1 MKFENISV
9 PCGVPNL
16 DWFKNLELPKFRTA
30 NVVGL
35 EIRDCSSIIYTNDR
49 GQEINVARSTG
60 TDYVNREKIKNSI
73 EVNGIQVDVIPPVI
87 LPDGTSVDGF
97 TRGGALK
104 VLQQEKWV
112 YLVVDLKSEFSIE
125 DLKDEL
131 GLGCNNHSPSKPA
144 SEDDFEVRLRNWITR
159 QENSP
164 TVQEC
169 MNWWNSIPHSF
180 SQKVVENRCNK
191 VVNNIMAS
199 SSMVSFNK
207 EAAETVAKKILKEKL
222 PENAAVIA
230 INNGNTTYHKRAF
243 FEALESVAEG
253 KIPVPVGFLQN
264 VTAENAD
271 DERKKLAKQIAK
283 LNKLFRVS
291 AEKYNTDPTFELLS
305 IEGFVPQALGIEDP
319 SELIR

>member
-1 MKFENISV
+1 MKFEKISV

-30 NVVGL
+30 NVIGL
-35 EIRDCSSIIYTNDR
+35 EIRDCSSIIYTNDK
-49 GQEINVARSTG
+49 GQEINVSRSTG
-60 TDYVNREKIKNSI
+60 TDYVNRERIKNSI
-73 EVNGIQVDVIPPVI
+73 EVNGIEVDVTPPVI

-104 VLQQEKWV
+104 VLEQEKWV
-112 YLVVDLKSEFSIE
+112 YLVVGLKPGFSIE

-144 SEDDFEVRLRNWITR
+144 TEDDFEVRLRNWIAR
-159 QENSP
+159 QEDSP

-180 SQKVVENRCNK
+180 SQKVVENRCTK

-207 EAAETVAKKILKEKL
+207 ESAETLVKKILKEKL

-230 INNGNTTYHKRAF
+230 INNGNSTYHKRAF
-243 FEALESVAEG
+243 FDALQAVAEG
-253 KIPVPVGFLQN
+253 KVPVPVGFLQN
-264 VTAENAD
+264 VTAEKAD
-271 DERKKLAKQIAK
+271 DERKKLTKQIAK
-283 LNKLFRVS
+283 LNKMFRVA

-305 IEGFVPQALGIEDP
+305 IEGFVPQALGAEDP
-319 SELIR
+319 DKLIR

>member
-1 MKFENISV
+1 MKFEKISV
-9 PCGVPNL
+9 PCGIPKL

-30 NVVGL
+30 NVIGL
-35 EIRDCSSIIYTNDR
+35 EIRDCSSIIYTNDK

-60 TDYVNREKIKNSI
+60 TDYVNREKIRNSI
-73 EVNGIQVDVIPPVI
+73 EVNGIQIDAIPPVI
-87 LPDGTSVDGF
+87 LPDGTSVDGY
-97 TRGGALK
+97 TRGGALNGLK
-104 VLQQEKWV
+104 QEKWV
-112 YLVVDLKSEFSIE
+112 YLVVGLKPEFSIE

-144 SEDDFEVRLRNWITR
+144 TEDDFEVRLRNWIAR
-159 QENSP
+159 QEDSP

-199 SSMVSFNK
+199 SSMVSFSK
-207 EAAETVAKKILKEKL
+207 EAAETLAKKILKQKL

-230 INNGNTTYHKRAF
+230 INNKNKTYYQRAF
-243 FEALESVAEG
+243 FEALQAVADG
-253 KIPVPVGFLQN
+253 KDPFPVGFLQN
-264 VTAENAD
+264 VTAEKAD
-271 DERKKLAKQIAK
+271 DERKKLTKEIAK
-283 LNKLFRVS
+283 LNKMFRVA

-319 SELIR
+319 SELVR

>member
-1 MKFENISV
+1 MKFEKISV

-30 NVVGL
+30 NVIGL
-35 EIRDCSSIIYTNDR
+35 EIRDCSSIIYTNDK

-60 TDYVNREKIKNSI
+60 TDYVNRERIKTSI
-73 EVNGIQVDVIPPVI
+73 EVNGIQIDVIPPVI
-87 LPDGTSVDGF
+87 LRDGTSVDGY
-97 TRGGALK
+97 TRGGALNG
-104 VLQQEKWV
+104 LDQEKWV
-112 YLVVDLKSEFSIE
+112 YLVVGLKPGFSIE

-144 SEDDFEVRLRNWITR
+144 TEDDFEVRLRNWITR
-159 QENSP
+159 QEDSP

-199 SSMVSFNK
+199 SSMVAFNK
-207 EAAETVAKKILKEKL
+207 ESAETLVKKILKEKL

-230 INNGNTTYHKRAF
+230 INNGNKTYYQRAF
-243 FEALESVAEG
+243 FEALQVVSNG
-253 KIPVPVGFLQN
+253 KVPVPVGFLQN
-264 VTAENAD
+264 VTAEKAD
-271 DERKKLAKQIAK
+271 HERKKLTKDIAK
-283 LNKLFRVS
+283 LNKMFRVA
-291 AEKYNTDPTFELLS
+291 AERYNTDPTFELLS
-305 IEGFVPQALGIEDP
+305 IEGFVPQALGAEDP
-319 SELIR
+319 DKLVR